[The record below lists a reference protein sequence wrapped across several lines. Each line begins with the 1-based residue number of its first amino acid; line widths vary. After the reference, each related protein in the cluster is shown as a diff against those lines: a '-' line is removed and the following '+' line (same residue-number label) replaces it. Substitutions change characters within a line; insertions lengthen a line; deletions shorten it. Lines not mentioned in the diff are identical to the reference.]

1 MVGEIPVFISPMD
14 VEIEGNGRYRHADT
28 VADLAAMLLSSK
40 WPKSR
45 PSFHSALMASLEAM
59 EFYTDA
65 ATARAAFVIAAHEA
79 GLRVLPDDGEK
90 SQKNYPRNDEQRPR
104 ARAGGKVRPLE
115 DGPR

>member
-1 MVGEIPVFISPMD
+1 MDGEIPVFINPMD

-45 PSFHSALMASLEAM
+45 PSFHRALVASLEAL

-79 GLRVLPDDGEK
+79 GLRVLPDDGEALQRK
-90 SQKNYPRNDEQRPR
+90 PRRGRGLRNDEQRPQ
-104 ARAGGKVRPLE
+104 AGDVGKYAS
-115 DGPR
+115 

>member
-1 MVGEIPVFISPMD
+1 MDGEIPVFIIPMD

-45 PSFHSALMASLEAM
+45 PSFHRALMASLEAL

-65 ATARAAFVIAAHEA
+65 ATARSAFVMAAHEA
-79 GLRVLPDDGEK
+79 GLRVLPDDGEE
-90 SQKNYPRNDEQRPR
+90 SQKKPSRGRGLRNDEQRPR
-104 ARAGGKVRPLE
+104 AGDAGKYAS
-115 DGPR
+115 